1 MIRMSYHYAPQGL
14 AATKVFL
21 RATRVHLGTASLG
34 LADLMSKIQWLDGD
48 SWGDFSPPPLS
59 KR

>member
-14 AATKVFL
+14 VATKVFL
-21 RATRVHLGTASLG
+21 RATRVPLGAASLG
-34 LADLMSKIQWLDGD
+34 LADLIRKIQWREGGFR
-48 SWGDFSPPPLS
+48 GDFSPPPLS